1 MHHEPLH
8 RVNDEP
14 SVLVAGS
21 VPRFAG
27 ATKSPAAGAGA
38 YCPAGRGHRADWRD
52 PATCWTGNLRV
63 ATARATSVSLWLWS
77 RE

>member
-1 MHHEPLH
+1 MHYEPLNGA
-8 RVNDEP
+8 NDEP

-38 YCPAGRGHRADWRD
+38 PCPARRLIVS
-52 PATCWTGNLRV
+52 TGASRLPVEQISTGLLRPGQ
-63 ATARATSVSLWLWS
+63 RQ
-77 RE
+77 